1 MNNTFFHSVIWL
13 CFTTIGFA
21 QHFNAMKV
29 RVNTDEKTLLV
40 QQELTYQNS
49 SPDTLKTIILNDWN
63 NAFSSKSS
71 ALANRFSDEFVRAFH
86 LANESDRG
94 YTQINTITDE

>member
-1 MNNTFFHSVIWL
+1 LNKKLFHSVICF
-13 CFTTIGFA
+13 CFTSIGLA
-21 QHFNAMKV
+21 QHYNALKV
-29 RVNTDEKTLLV
+29 RVNTEEKTLLI

-71 ALANRFSDEFVRAFH
+71 ALAKRFSDEFVRAFH
-86 LANESDRG
+86 LDNESDRG
-94 YTQINTITDE
+94 YTQINSV